1 MPSVLRNPLTGI
13 NHHHAKTITMR
24 KNWLPWVILSPSL
37 LFLLLFTYFP
47 LLRSVYDSLFDT
59 RMAGAD
65 APFVGLGNVV
75 RLLNDAVFWRA
86 LFNNLV
92 YILLTVI
99 PGVVLA
105 LLLAVALWENHTVNR
120 WLRTAFFFPMIIPMV
135 SAAAL
140 WLFIFMPGIG
150 LLDYYLAKLF
160 GPMNNNYLGR
170 SNSALLAL
178 ALIGVWKFAGYYML
192 FFLAGLQSIP
202 PSTREAAIMEGA
214 SPTQVFFRVTLPLLR
229 PTLSFVITTAL
240 IYSITQIDHVAVMTH
255 GGPDNA
261 TTVLLYYIQN
271 LAWDTHDLGKA
282 SAATFLTLAGL
293 FVFSLINL
301 KVLEKG
307 AHYER

>member
-1 MPSVLRNPLTGI
+1 MRV
-13 NHHHAKTITMR
+13 TMR
-24 KNWLPWVILSPSL
+24 KTWLPWLILSPSL
-37 LFLLLFTYFP
+37 LFLLLFTWFP
-47 LLRSVYDSLFDT
+47 LGRSVYDSLFDT
-59 RMAGAD
+59 RMASDGAQY
-65 APFVGLGNVV
+65 VGLDNFA
-75 RLLNDAVFWRA
+75 RLFADGVFWQS
-86 LFNNLV
+86 LVNNLL
-92 YILLTVI
+92 YILLTVV
-99 PGVVLA
+99 PGVTLA
-105 LLLAVALWENHTVNR
+105 LLLAVALSENHRVNR

-140 WLFIFMPGIG
+140 WLFIFMPGLG
-150 LLDYYLAKLF
+150 LLDHYLAKLF
-160 GPMNNNYLGR
+160 GPMNNNWLGR
-170 SNSALLAL
+170 NNSALLAL

-202 PSTREAAIMEGA
+202 ASTREAALMEGA
-214 SPTQVFFRVTLPLLR
+214 TRTQVFFKVTLPLLR

-240 IYSITQIDHVAVMTH
+240 IYSITQIDHVAVMTR

-293 FVFSLINL
+293 FAFSLINL
-301 KVLEKG
+301 KLLEKG